1 VGRRGWK
8 MRGQGGEGIKVV
20 GGVDGEGDDDVKP
33 SKANSIAKFYIQVR

>member
-1 VGRRGWK
+1 